1 MKNKTDDARRDIHTL
16 RLFRKSVE
24 FQTHNYTNK
33 KLLFVVLTTYSS
45 SFCIFHAITFFYFV
59 PLSNLFLLKITIEW
73 WKRDAKRNSSSM
85 IYDYGIEKKIIANSK
100 PQATIFMVPDE
111 PRNCASKWNWN
122 ALLFLSYISDSDF
135 TWTRFC
141 LVRVCKRIRN

>member
-1 MKNKTDDARRDIHTL
+1 MHDVTFTLFGSFEKVLNFKPITIQTKNYFLLYLLLTL
-16 RLFRKSVE
+16 LHFVFSTPSLFFILFLFRIFSSWKLQS
-24 FQTHNYTNK
+24 NDK
-33 KLLFVVLTTYSS
+33 KETRKEIHHQWYMTM
-45 SFCIFHAITFFYFV
+45 A
-59 PLSNLFLLKITIEW
+59 LK
-73 WKRDAKRNSSSM
+73 
-85 IYDYGIEKKIIANSK
+85 KKIIANSK